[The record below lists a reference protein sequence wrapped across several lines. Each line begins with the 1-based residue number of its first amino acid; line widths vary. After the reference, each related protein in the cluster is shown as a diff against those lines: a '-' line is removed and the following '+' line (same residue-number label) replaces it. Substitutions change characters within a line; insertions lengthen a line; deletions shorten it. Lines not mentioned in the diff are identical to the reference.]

1 MVAKRSGEVEPFDPS
16 KLRRGVESALADR
29 PVPAGSVE
37 ALIDDIEAAVRS
49 RPGPIPSDDLGKMVL
64 LELRAI
70 DEIASLRFASVY
82 KDFRDVG
89 DFERELAEL
98 EASLQ
103 RPDS

>member
-1 MVAKRSGEVEPFDPS
+1 MLDE
-16 KLRRGVESALADR
+16 
-29 PVPAGSVE
+29 
-37 ALIDDIEAAVRS
+37 IEAELRS
-49 RPGPIPSDDLGKMVL
+49 QPGPISSETVGTMVL
-64 LELRAI
+64 NRLRAV

-103 RPDS
+103 RPEH

>member
-1 MVAKRSGEVEPFDPS
+1 MVVKRSGQSEPFDS
-16 KLRRGVESALADR
+16 AKLRRGVEAALADR
-29 PVPAGSVE
+29 PVLGGQVD
-37 ALIDDIEAAVRS
+37 ALIDAVEGEIRA
-49 RPGPIPSDDLGKMVL
+49 RPGPVSSERLGFMVL
-64 LELRAI
+64 ERLRAL

-103 RPDS
+103 PPES